1 MATRPLDVDRS
12 ATVLTPAA
20 TPRGAWPVYV
30 GVGASSA
37 AVIVFEIVLTR
48 IFAVSQFYHF
58 AFMTVSLALLGFGAS
73 GTALTVFPRLGR
85 GGPRRWATLALAQA
99 VTTLGAYLVINRLPF
114 DSFSIAWDRR
124 QIFYLVGYYLALAVP
139 FFFGGAVIGT
149 LLTGWD
155 QPHSVPSHR
164 IYAASLVGSGTGAL
178 LALGGVSQVG
188 GEGVVVL
195 AALCALAA
203 ATVFATSAPIRR
215 RGWVA
220 AILGVVLVVVWAAGS
235 SALDVRLSPYKA
247 LSAVLRFP
255 DTEVVSTDWNAAS
268 RVDLVTSESI
278 RSLPGLSF
286 AYLGSPPPQDGVTF
300 DADDLSPIPRVEVAE
315 ADFVP
320 HLLGSLP
327 FSLRPGAEALVLQP
341 RGGLDV
347 LVGLASGVESIVAV
361 EPNELAVAAAGAG
374 ALSPYA
380 DPRVEVVVE
389 EPRSYVERTTAE
401 FDLIDLALTAP
412 YRPVSSGAYSLAE
425 DYSLTVEAFESYLDR
440 LRPGGVLAA
449 MRWLQTPPSEETRLI
464 ALAAEATRRIDA
476 DPEQAVVALRGYS
489 TVLVMVQP
497 DGFSAADLEAVES
510 FAEGRRFDLVV
521 APGLASWD
529 ANRYNVLPK
538 DDYFTLA
545 VELVGEEP
553 EALYDGYEFA
563 IAPPTDDHPFFGHF
577 FKWDQASA
585 VLDSLGRSWQ
595 PFGGAGYF
603 VLMLL
608 LAVVAI
614 AAVALIVTPLVVA
627 RLRRGGE
634 ERLPVGLRSWTA
646 AYFGFLGVGFLF
658 VEIPIVQR
666 YILLV
671 GRPTTSLALVLFV
684 LLLGSGLGALSSR
697 RLPWRPMA
705 VALTIAVLI
714 LPWLLTG
721 FTEVALSAPLWL
733 RMAAGGAVL
742 FPLGFAMGTMFP
754 KGLARL
760 EASAPQLVPWAW
772 GVNGVMSVIS
782 AVASALLA
790 LTFGFTAVILL
801 GAACYGACALLVP
814 RSGTSEQRALSPRPG

>member
-1 MATRPLDVDRS
+1 M
-12 ATVLTPAA
+12 
-20 TPRGAWPVYV
+20 
-30 GVGASSA
+30 
-37 AVIVFEIVLTR
+37 
-48 IFAVSQFYHF
+48 
-58 AFMTVSLALLGFGAS
+58 
-73 GTALTVFPRLGR
+73 
-85 GGPRRWATLALAQA
+85 
-99 VTTLGAYLVINRLPF
+99 INRLPF

-124 QIFYLVGYYLALAVP
+124 QILYLVGYYLALAVP

-149 LLTGWD
+149 LLAGWD
-155 QPHSVPSHR
+155 QPHPVPSHR
-164 IYAASLVGSGTGAL
+164 IYAASLVGSGAGAL
-178 LALGGVSQVG
+178 LALGGLSRVG
-188 GEGVVVL
+188 GEGVVLL
-195 AALCALAA
+195 AASCALAA
-203 ATVFATSAPIRR
+203 AAVFATGAGIGRR
-215 RGWVA
+215 RWVGAAAVLGAALVIVWVA
-220 AILGVVLVVVWAAGS
+220 NS
-235 SALDVRLSPYKA
+235 SVLDVRLSPYKA

-255 DTEVVSTDWNAAS
+255 DAEVVSTDWNAAS

-286 AYLGSPPPQDGVTF
+286 TYLGSPPPQDGVTF

-315 ADFVP
+315 ADFASY
-320 HLLGSLP
+320 LLGSLP

-347 LVGLASGVESIVAV
+347 LVGLASGAKSIVAV

-374 ALSPYA
+374 APDPYA
-380 DPRVEVVVE
+380 DPRVEVVAE
-389 EPRSYVERTTAE
+389 EPRSYVERTPRE
-401 FDLIDLALTAP
+401 YDVIDLALTAP
-412 YRPVSSGAYSLAE
+412 YRPVTSGAYSLAE

-440 LRPGGVLAA
+440 LKPGGLLAA

-464 ALAAEATRRIDA
+464 ALAAEATRRTGA
-476 DPEQAVVALRGYS
+476 DPEQAIVALRGYS
-489 TVLVMVQP
+489 TVLVIVQP
-497 DGFSAADLEAVES
+497 DGFSATDMRALGS
-510 FAEGRRFDLVV
+510 FAEERRFDLVA
-521 APGLASWD
+521 APGLAASD
-529 ANRYNVLPK
+529 ANRYNVLPQ

-545 VELVGEEP
+545 AELEGEEP
-553 EALYDGYEFA
+553 EALYDRYEFA

-603 VLMLL
+603 VLVLL
-608 LAVVAI
+608 LALVAV
-614 AAVALIVTPLVVA
+614 AAFALIVTPLLVA
-627 RLRRGGE
+627 RLRRGGQ
-634 ERLPVGLRSWTA
+634 ERVPAGIRSWTV

-671 GRPTTSLALVLFV
+671 GRPTMSLALVLFV
-684 LLLGSGLGALSSR
+684 LLIASGLGALASR

-705 VALTIAVLI
+705 VALAVAVLI
-714 LPWLLTG
+714 YPWLLTRL
-721 FTEVALSAPLWL
+721 TDAALSAPLLL
-733 RMAAGGAVL
+733 RMAAGGVVL

-754 KGLARL
+754 KGLTRL

-790 LTFGFTAVILL
+790 LTFGFTTVMLA

-814 RSGTSEQRALSPRPG
+814 RSAVPEYRALSPRPG